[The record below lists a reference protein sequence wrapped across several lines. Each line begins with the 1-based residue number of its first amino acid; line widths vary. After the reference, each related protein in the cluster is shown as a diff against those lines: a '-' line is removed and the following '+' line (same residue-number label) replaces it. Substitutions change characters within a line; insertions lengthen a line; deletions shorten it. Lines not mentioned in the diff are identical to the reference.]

1 MKITISDIGGSI
13 AKEDERYVVKDNT
26 TLKNLVLSSTDL
38 KPTKATSG
46 HKHKGQEEVYY
57 FIKGSGRMELDDK
70 TISVKENDVVLI
82 EDGGITFSSFD
93 LFHSGHVAMLKEAK
107 ANCDHLM
114 VGVQTDPT
122 VDRPE
127 KNKPIQSVF
136 ERYVQLEGCK
146 YIDQIVPYATEK
158 EIEDILLTYKIDK
171 RFIGEEYKTKEFT
184 GKQLCVDNDIELYYN
199 KRQHSFSTTNLRT
212 RIVEANK

>member
-1 MKITISDIGGSI
+1 MCIRD
-13 AKEDERYVVKDNT
+13 R
-26 TLKNLVLSSTDL
+26 
-38 KPTKATSG
+38 
-46 HKHKGQEEVYY
+46 
-57 FIKGSGRMELDDK
+57 
-70 TISVKENDVVLI
+70 
-82 EDGGITFSSFD
+82 
-93 LFHSGHVAMLKEAK
+93 LKEAK
-107 ANCDHLM
+107 SNCDHLM

-212 RIVEANK
+212 RIVEAGK

>member
-1 MKITISDIGGSI
+1 MI
-13 AKEDERYVVKDNT
+13 V
-26 TLKNLVLSSTDL
+26 
-38 KPTKATSG
+38 
-46 HKHKGQEEVYY
+46 
-57 FIKGSGRMELDDK
+57 
-70 TISVKENDVVLI
+70 
-82 EDGGITFSSFD
+82 GITFSSFD

-107 ANCDHLM
+107 SNCDHLM

-122 VDRPE
+122 IDRPE

-199 KRQHSFSTTNLRT
+199 KRQHSFSTTNLL
-212 RIVEANK
+212 AS

>member
-1 MKITISDIGGSI
+1 MKIG
-13 AKEDERYVVKDNT
+13 V
-26 TLKNLVLSSTDL
+26 
-38 KPTKATSG
+38 
-46 HKHKGQEEVYY
+46 
-57 FIKGSGRMELDDK
+57 
-70 TISVKENDVVLI
+70 
-82 EDGGITFSSFD
+82 TFSSFD
-93 LFHSGHVAMLKEAK
+93 LFHTGHVAMLKEAR

-114 VGVQTDPT
+114 VGLQTDPT
-122 VDRPE
+122 ADRPE

>member
-1 MKITISDIGGSI
+1 MI
-13 AKEDERYVVKDNT
+13 V
-26 TLKNLVLSSTDL
+26 
-38 KPTKATSG
+38 
-46 HKHKGQEEVYY
+46 
-57 FIKGSGRMELDDK
+57 
-70 TISVKENDVVLI
+70 
-82 EDGGITFSSFD
+82 GITFSSFD

-107 ANCDHLM
+107 SNCDHLM

-122 VDRPE
+122 IDRPE

-212 RIVEANK
+212 RIVEAGN

>member
-1 MKITISDIGGSI
+1 MII
-13 AKEDERYVVKDNT
+13 
-26 TLKNLVLSSTDL
+26 
-38 KPTKATSG
+38 
-46 HKHKGQEEVYY
+46 
-57 FIKGSGRMELDDK
+57 
-70 TISVKENDVVLI
+70 
-82 EDGGITFSSFD
+82 GITFSSFD

-199 KRQHSFSTTNLRT
+199 KRQHTFSTTNLRT
-212 RIVEANK
+212 RIKEDG